1 MSPRPQSP
9 ASPPVVNDEDAEEN
23 CHEMVFIDS
32 EKRPGADKLPSGS
45 ILRTIGKPQQLSKK
59 AAKDLFLRIFDCIV
73 FQSANQLTTQEIN

>member
-9 ASPPVVNDEDAEEN
+9 ASPPVVKDEDAEED

-45 ILRTIGKPQQLSKK
+45 VLRTIGKPQMQLSISKK
-59 AAKDLFLRIFDCIV
+59 AAKDFLKRIFDKQV
-73 FQSANQLTTQEIN
+73 A

>member
-45 ILRTIGKPQQLSKK
+45 VLRTIGKPQMQLSTSISKK
-59 AAKDLFLRIFDCIV
+59 AAKDFILRIFDEPAT
-73 FQSANQLTTQEIN
+73 SA

>member
-45 ILRTIGKPQQLSKK
+45 ILPTIGKPQQLSKK
-59 AAKDLFLRIFDCIV
+59 AAKDFFLRIFDELV
-73 FQSANQLTTQEIN
+73 PK

>member
-45 ILRTIGKPQQLSKK
+45 ILRTIGRTQQYNS
-59 AAKDLFLRIFDCIV
+59 
-73 FQSANQLTTQEIN
+73 

>member
-45 ILRTIGKPQQLSKK
+45 ILRTIGKPQQLRKK
-59 AAKDLFLRIFDCIV
+59 AAKDLFLRIFDELV
-73 FQSANQLTTQEIN
+73 PK

>member
-32 EKRPGADKLPSGS
+32 EKRPGADKLPSG
-45 ILRTIGKPQQLSKK
+45 GVYYEQLESHK
-59 AAKDLFLRIFDCIV
+59 C
-73 FQSANQLTTQEIN
+73 S

>member
-32 EKRPGADKLPSGS
+32 EKRPGADKLHSGS

-59 AAKDLFLRIFDCIV
+59 AAKDFLLRIFDELV
-73 FQSANQLTTQEIN
+73 PK

>member
-45 ILRTIGKPQQLSKK
+45 VLLGS
-59 AAKDLFLRIFDCIV
+59 
-73 FQSANQLTTQEIN
+73 EW

>member
-59 AAKDLFLRIFDCIV
+59 AAKDLFLKIFDELV
-73 FQSANQLTTQEIN
+73 PK

>member
-59 AAKDLFLRIFDCIV
+59 AAKDFLLRIFDE
-73 FQSANQLTTQEIN
+73 LGPK